1 MKETTPAGIGKI
13 RLAAVKLFRHKDA
26 MRRVTSIFTVL
37 ALIAPLAVARPAAA
51 LDAPYEAGLM
61 RIAEVMGSLHFLR
74 NLCGDKG
81 DQWRRT
87 MERLLA
93 AENPDTE
100 RRARFIASFNR
111 GYRSFESTYT
121 TCTAS
126 ATEAIARYTVE
137 GENLARD
144 LASRYGN

>member
-1 MKETTPAGIGKI
+1 MR
-13 RLAAVKLFRHKDA
+13 RLAS
-26 MRRVTSIFTVL
+26 TIL
-37 ALIAPLAVARPAAA
+37 ALLVVLPLALSRPAAA
-51 LDAPYEAGLM
+51 VDAPYEAGLL

-81 DQWRRT
+81 DQWRGT

-93 AENPDTE
+93 AENPEPE

-121 TCTAS
+121 KCTAS
-126 ATEAIARYTVE
+126 ATEAISRYTVE

>member
-1 MKETTPAGIGKI
+1 MR
-13 RLAAVKLFRHKDA
+13 RLFSTILASLVILPMALSRPGAAV
-26 MRRVTSIFTVL
+26 
-37 ALIAPLAVARPAAA
+37 
-51 LDAPYEAGLM
+51 DAPYEAGLL

-81 DQWRRT
+81 NQWRST

-93 AENPDTE
+93 AENPEPE

-111 GYRSFESTYT
+111 GYRSFEGTYT
-121 TCTAS
+121 KCTAS
-126 ATEAIARYTVE
+126 ATEAISRYTVE

>member
-1 MKETTPAGIGKI
+1 MR
-13 RLAAVKLFRHKDA
+13 RLASTILASLL
-26 MRRVTSIFTVL
+26 ILPL
-37 ALIAPLAVARPAAA
+37 ALPRPAAA
-51 LDAPYEAGLM
+51 VDAPYEAGLL

-81 DQWRRT
+81 NQWRST

-93 AENPDTE
+93 AENPEPE

-111 GYRSFESTYT
+111 GYRSFEGTYT
-121 TCTAS
+121 KCTAS
-126 ATEAIARYTVE
+126 ATEAISRYTIE

-144 LASRYGN
+144 LAVRYGN

>member
-1 MKETTPAGIGKI
+1 MAAN
-13 RLAAVKLFRHKDA
+13 RLAAAELFRHKVG
-26 MRRVTSIFTVL
+26 MRRVTWIVTAFVM
-37 ALIAPLAVARPAAA
+37 IAPLVQPRPAAA
-51 LDAPYEAGLM
+51 VEAPYEAGLM

-81 DQWRRT
+81 DRWRRT

-93 AENPDTE
+93 AENPEPE

-111 GYRSFESTYT
+111 GYRAFEGTYR

-126 ATEAIARYTVE
+126 ATEAITRYQVE

>member
-1 MKETTPAGIGKI
+1 
-13 RLAAVKLFRHKDA
+13 
-26 MRRVTSIFTVL
+26 MRRVTSIVTVL
-37 ALIAPLAVARPAAA
+37 ALIAPMALSRPAAA
-51 LDAPYEAGLM
+51 EAPYEAGLL

-81 DQWRRT
+81 NQWRQT

-93 AENPDTE
+93 AENPDPE

-111 GYRSFESTYT
+111 GYRSFEGTYT
-121 TCTAS
+121 KCTAS
-126 ATEAIARYTVE
+126 ATEAISRYTVE

-144 LASRYGN
+144 LAARYGN

>member
-1 MKETTPAGIGKI
+1 
-13 RLAAVKLFRHKDA
+13 
-26 MRRVTSIFTVL
+26 MRQVTSIALAL
-37 ALIAPLAVARPAAA
+37 ALIVPMALSRPAAA
-51 LDAPYEAGLM
+51 VDAPYESGLM

-81 DQWRRT
+81 DRWRQT

-93 AENPDTE
+93 AENPDAE

-121 TCTAS
+121 KCTAS
-126 ATEAIARYTVE
+126 ATEAISRYTIE

-144 LASRYGN
+144 LAARYGN

>member
-1 MKETTPAGIGKI
+1 
-13 RLAAVKLFRHKDA
+13 
-26 MRRVTSIFTVL
+26 MRRLSNILLAISLSLPL
-37 ALIAPLAVARPAAA
+37 ALPRPAAA
-51 LDAPYEAGLM
+51 VDAPYEAGLL

-81 DQWRRT
+81 NQWRST

-93 AENPDTE
+93 AENPEPE

-111 GYRSFESTYT
+111 GYRSFEGTYT
-121 TCTAS
+121 KCTAS
-126 ATEAIARYTVE
+126 ATEAISRYTIE

-144 LASRYGN
+144 LAVRYGN

>member
-1 MKETTPAGIGKI
+1 
-13 RLAAVKLFRHKDA
+13 
-26 MRRVTSIFTVL
+26 MRRVTSIAMAL
-37 ALIAPLAVARPAAA
+37 ALIVPMALSRPASAV
-51 LDAPYEAGLM
+51 DAPYEAGLL

-81 DQWRRT
+81 DRWRQT

-93 AENPDTE
+93 AENPDPE

-121 TCTAS
+121 KCTAS
-126 ATEAIARYTVE
+126 ATEAIGRYTVE

-144 LASRYGN
+144 LAARYGN

>member
-1 MKETTPAGIGKI
+1 
-13 RLAAVKLFRHKDA
+13 
-26 MRRVTSIFTVL
+26 MRRIASIVTALF
-37 ALIAPLAVARPAAA
+37 LIAPLALPRPASAV
-51 LDAPYEAGLM
+51 DAPYEAGLM

-93 AENPDTE
+93 AENPEPD
-100 RRARFIASFNR
+100 RRARFVASFNR

-121 TCTAS
+121 RCTAS
-126 ATEAIARYTVE
+126 ATEAINRYTVE

-144 LASRYGN
+144 LSSRYGN